1 MRELIGY
8 IKITIVGALLIIGG
22 GAFVAMLLG

>member
-22 GAFVAMLLG
+22 AFVDMLLG

>member
-1 MRELIGY
+1 MSEIMNY

-22 GAFVAMLLG
+22 GAFVTMLLG